1 MTNVVGVGVALP
13 EFSYSSAE
21 ILKGSKNWLKSSP
34 GEYELFERFVSSSKI
49 GRRYFGVPV
58 ERILGGISSAERAE
72 IFWQEGTKLG
82 VKAIANC
89 LKEHRIDPASI
100 SQLIFTS
107 CSVPVIPSIDARIIQ
122 EIGIPLNV
130 RRLPIYQHGCAGGAA
145 ALGLAESMM
154 NQDGYGLILSVEL
167 CSLVY
172 QGGDLSAGNLV
183 GSALFGDGAAAV
195 LLDSKRGKFK
205 ILNSRSNLL
214 PLSYELMGYD
224 IQEDGSHLRL
234 KKELPSELAQM
245 APGLIREFLSLN
257 SINEGQ
263 IDHWLIHPGGV
274 KILKL
279 LEEEF
284 KIQPQQG
291 KWAWSV
297 LEKYG
302 NMSSASILFVLDEFI
317 RSGQAVPGQKVMVLG
332 IGPGLTLEQILIE
345 VQG

>member
-1 MTNVVGVGVALP
+1 MTSVVGVGVALP

-21 ILKGSKNWLKSSP
+21 ILQGSKNWLKASP
-34 GEYELFERFVSSSKI
+34 GDYELFERFVSSSKI
-49 GRRYFGVPV
+49 GRRYFGVPI
-58 ERILGGISSAERAE
+58 ERILGGLSPSQRAE

-82 VKAIANC
+82 ANAISECLQEHKVKA
-89 LKEHRIDPASI
+89 
-100 SQLIFTS
+100 SQVSSLIFTS

-122 EIGIPLNV
+122 EVGIPLNV

-145 ALGLAESMM
+145 ALGLAQSMM
-154 NQDGYGLILSVEL
+154 SQGGYGLIVSVEL

-195 LLDSKRGKFK
+195 LINSEQGRFK
-205 ILNSRSNLL
+205 IINSRSNLL

-234 KKELPSELAQM
+234 KKELPSELASM

-257 SINEGQ
+257 QVEEGQ
-263 IDHWLIHPGGV
+263 IAHWLIHPGGV

-279 LEEEF
+279 LEDEF
-284 KIQPQQG
+284 KIKSSQG

-297 LEKYG
+297 LEQFG
-302 NMSSASILFVLDEFI
+302 NMSSASVLLVLNEFI
-317 RSGQAVPGQKVMVLG
+317 RSGEAVPGQKVLVLG

-345 VQG
+345 VQE